1 MEREELKAQVAH
13 LETELQLSSCSN
25 GELDF
30 LMTPAKK
37 GYSDLA
43 MDSPRASNGLSIQA
57 LLDMGEASL
66 EVEDDLHDLQ
76 MRLADAEVHEQNAR
90 RELAVKEQ
98 ELEELRRKTK
108 QLEVK
113 CLPMIIIIQLL

>member
-76 MRLADAEVHEQNAR
+76 MRLADAEVREQNAR
-90 RELAVKEQ
+90 RELAMKEQ
-98 ELEELRRKTK
+98 ELEELRKKTK
-108 QLEVK
+108 QLEVN
-113 CLPMIIIIQLL
+113 CLPMIIII